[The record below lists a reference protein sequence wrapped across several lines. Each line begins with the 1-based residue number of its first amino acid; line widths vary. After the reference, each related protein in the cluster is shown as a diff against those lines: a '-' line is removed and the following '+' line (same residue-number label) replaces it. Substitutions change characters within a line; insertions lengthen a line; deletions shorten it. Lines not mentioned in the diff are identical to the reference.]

1 MQQQQ
6 LKSLKIPLWGLFI
19 ISLMATLYLAKS
31 IFIPIFLAVLIAL
44 LLSPLVSW
52 LKRFYIPRSLGSA
65 LVILL
70 VSGLIVGLLNY
81 LSDPVGVWLER
92 LPTEVQQIEKKLSPF
107 KDSIETMQKTTETVQ
122 EITSIDESKGNRRA
136 PDVVVKGPNVF
147 FALLDGTQ
155 AFLIG
160 VLSFV
165 VLLYFLLAFGH
176 SLTLKIG
183 LFFRGQGYKTNIAQ
197 IATDVQ
203 SKVSRYLLLI
213 TIINIVL
220 GLVIAGVMWL
230 LDMPTPLVWGASA
243 AFLNY
248 IPYVGPAINLG
259 IVALVSLITFD
270 SLGQILLPPAMLLL
284 LNLLEGQFIQP
295 MFIGRMFTINP
306 VVVFLFVLIWGWL
319 WGMAGIFMAV
329 PLLVIAKIIFD
340 QRKEVSANGSKQ

>member
-1 MQQQQ
+1 MQQER

-31 IFIPIFLAVLIAL
+31 IFIPIFLAILIAL

-65 LVILL
+65 IVILL

-81 LSDPVGVWLER
+81 LSDPVGVWIDR

-122 EITSIDESKGNRRA
+122 EITSMDEGKKRA
-136 PDVVVKGPNVF
+136 PDVVVKGPNIF
-147 FALLDGTQ
+147 YALLNGTQ

-176 SLTLKIG
+176 SLTIKIG
-183 LFFRGQGYKTNIAQ
+183 LFFRDQGYKANIAQ

-213 TIINIVL
+213 TVINTVL

-306 VVVFLFVLIWGWL
+306 VIVFLFVLIWGWL

-340 QRKEVSANGSKQ
+340 QRKEASTYGSEK